1 MSRVRNSKFS
11 FVSVISVGAA
21 IFMLAAFAIAEQHD
35 SEPSVALANPTY
47 APGED
52 IVVNFSNGPG
62 NKDDWIGVY
71 KTGEKP

>member
-21 IFMLAAFAIAEQHD
+21 IFMLAAIAIAEHHE
-35 SEPSVALANPTY
+35 SEPSVALVKSTY

-52 IVVNFSNGPG
+52 IVVNFSNGPS
-62 NKDDWIGVY
+62 NRDD
-71 KTGEKP
+71 